1 MMHIGSSRDTNT
13 NNRIPIGDVVERGC
27 TPPARM
33 SQPQLHRTVSDN
45 ITQW

>member
-27 TPPARM
+27 TPPARSITTVM
-33 SQPQLHRTVSDN
+33 LHQLSV
-45 ITQW
+45 